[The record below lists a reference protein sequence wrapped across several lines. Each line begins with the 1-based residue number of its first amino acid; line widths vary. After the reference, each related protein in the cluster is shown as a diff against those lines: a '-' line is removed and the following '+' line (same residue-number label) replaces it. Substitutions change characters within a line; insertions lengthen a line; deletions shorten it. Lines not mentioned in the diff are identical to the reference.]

1 MDDIIRVVGIAMVM
15 TMILSLLRG
24 AHAPLGVQLSVA
36 IVLSV
41 LLILMNPLREL
52 MLFFSEL
59 GRRSGMQGI
68 YLDTVLRTI
77 GIAYITAIG
86 TQVAKDAGESGLA
99 AVVELAGKVFILL
112 AAVPVL
118 GAILASLLSLL
129 P

>member
-1 MDDIIRVVGIAMVM
+1 MDDVIRIVGIAIVM
-15 TMILSLLRG
+15 TMVLSLLRG
-24 AHAPLGVQLSVA
+24 AHAPLGVQLSIA
-36 IVLSV
+36 IVISI
-41 LLILMNPLREL
+41 LLLLMEPLREL
-52 MLFFSEL
+52 MRFFTEL

-68 YLDTVLRTI
+68 YLDTVLRSI

-99 AVVELAGKVFILL
+99 AVVELAGKVFILM

-118 GAILASLLSLL
+118 GAILASLLGLL